1 MLNKVHFDMT
11 SLIHRYR
18 TLWLRNFF
26 LVFLALLVF
35 LSGCRPAGEPT
46 GAAENQDEMEVASPS
61 PQPTQTEEPTPTAT
75 ATEVPA
81 TETPTPAPT
90 DTPTAVPTD
99 TPEPTATATITP
111 TVTLA
116 PTSAVLFKSVPNS
129 VHIFFIQKDTGG
141 KYCGDSLVEIGTSVP
156 RTGDIEKDIAA
167 ALTKLFSFHSEYVG
181 TFYNPLH
188 AANFKVGSVT
198 TESNDYVIIRISGS
212 LKRTKDK
219 CENQRLRAQ
228 IWSTF
233 SQFKS
238 SIPIDIYLSKA
249 HLGDL
254 INTDY

>member
-1 MLNKVHFDMT
+1 MT
-11 SLIHRYR
+11 LLLPRRHI
-18 TLWLRNFF
+18 LLLRNFS
-26 LVFLALLVF
+26 LIALALLVF
-35 LSGCRPAGEPT
+35 LTGCQPAGQATVAVESTEDALAATATPAPT
-46 GAAENQDEMEVASPS
+46 E
-61 PQPTQTEEPTPTAT
+61 TQAPTPTAT
-75 ATEVPA
+75 FTAIPP

-90 DTPTAVPTD
+90 STPTSLPTD

-116 PTSAVLFKSVPNS
+116 PTANNATLFKSVPNS

-141 KYCGDSLVEIGTSVP
+141 KYCGDSLVEIGTSIP

-181 TFYNPLH
+181 SFYNPLH

-198 TESNDYVIIRISGS
+198 IENNDYVIIRISGS

-238 SIPIDIYLSKA
+238 SIPIDIYLAKA

>member
-1 MLNKVHFDMT
+1 MT
-11 SLIHRYR
+11 SFIHRRR
-18 TLWLRNFF
+18 TLWPRNFF
-26 LVFLALLVF
+26 LVLLALMVF
-35 LSGCRPAGEPT
+35 LTGCQPAGEQTSAVESPEET
-46 GAAENQDEMEVASPS
+46 PVASPS
-61 PQPTQTEEPTPTAT
+61 PAPTETPEATLTATPTEVPPTETPVPTPTS
-75 ATEVPA
+75 
-81 TETPTPAPT
+81 TPTL
-90 DTPTAVPTD
+90 VPTE

-116 PTSAVLFKSVPNS
+116 PAVDNKTLFKSVPNS

-156 RTGDIEKDIAA
+156 RTGDVEKDIAA

-181 TFYNPLH
+181 SFYNPLH

-198 TESNDYVIIRISGS
+198 TETNDYIIIRISGS

-233 SQFKS
+233 SQFKA
-238 SIPIDIYLSKA
+238 SIPIDIYLAKA

-254 INTDY
+254 INVDY

>member
-1 MLNKVHFDMT
+1 MT
-11 SLIHRYR
+11 SSIHRR
-18 TLWLRNFF
+18 RILWLRNFF
-26 LVFLALLVF
+26 LVLLALIVF
-35 LSGCRPAGEPT
+35 LTGCQPAGQQS
-46 GAAENQDEMEVASPS
+46 AAVENPEETLVASPS
-61 PQPTQTEEPTPTAT
+61 PALTDTAEPSPTATSTEVPPTETPVPTPTAT
-75 ATEVPA
+75 ATA
-81 TETPTPAPT
+81 IPTN
-90 DTPTAVPTD
+90 

-111 TVTLA
+111 TVTLEPVA
-116 PTSAVLFKSVPNS
+116 ENRPLFKSVPNS

-181 TFYNPLH
+181 SFYNPLH
-188 AANFKVGSVT
+188 AANFKVGNVAI
-198 TESNDYVIIRISGS
+198 ENHDYIIIHISGS

-233 SQFKS
+233 SQFKA
-238 SIPIDIYLSKA
+238 SIPIDIYLAKA

-254 INTDY
+254 INVDY

>member
-1 MLNKVHFDMT
+1 MT
-11 SLIHRYR
+11 SFIHRR
-18 TLWLRNFF
+18 RKLWLRQFC
-26 LVFLALLVF
+26 LVILALMVFLT
-35 LSGCRPAGEPT
+35 GCQPAAEQT
-46 GAAENQDEMEVASPS
+46 GAVENSEETQAASPS
-61 PQPTQTEEPTPTAT
+61 ATPTETPEPAPTAT
-75 ATEVPA
+75 PTEVPP
-81 TETPTPAPT
+81 TETPEPSPT
-90 DTPTAVPTD
+90 ATPTIVPTD
-99 TPEPTATATITP
+99 TPIPTATSTITP

-116 PTSAVLFKSVPNS
+116 PTATATNATVFKSVPNS

-156 RTGDIEKDIAA
+156 RTGDVEKDIAA

-181 TFYNPLH
+181 SFYNPLH

-198 TESNDYVIIRISGS
+198 TETNDYIIIRISGS

-233 SQFKS
+233 SQFKA
-238 SIPIDIYLSKA
+238 SIPIDIYLAKA

>member
-1 MLNKVHFDMT
+1 MT
-11 SLIHRYR
+11 FLSPRRHIL
-18 TLWLRNFF
+18 LLRNFS
-26 LVFLALLVF
+26 LIALALLVF
-35 LSGCRPAGEPT
+35 LTGCQPAGQAT
-46 GAAENQDEMEVASPS
+46 VAAESAEDALAATATPA
-61 PQPTQTEEPTPTAT
+61 PTETQAPTPTAT
-75 ATEVPA
+75 FTAIPP
-81 TETPTPAPT
+81 TETLTPAPT
-90 DTPTAVPTD
+90 STPTSLPTE

-116 PTSAVLFKSVPNS
+116 PTANNATLFKSVPNS

-181 TFYNPLH
+181 SFYNPVH

-198 TESNDYVIIRISGS
+198 IENNDYVIIRISGS

-238 SIPIDIYLSKA
+238 SIPIDIYLAKA